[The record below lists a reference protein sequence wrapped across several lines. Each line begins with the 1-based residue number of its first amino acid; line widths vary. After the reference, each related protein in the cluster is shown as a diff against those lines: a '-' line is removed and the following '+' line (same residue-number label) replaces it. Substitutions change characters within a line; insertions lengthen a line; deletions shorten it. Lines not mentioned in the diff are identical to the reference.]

1 MKNDILYDQINDTD
15 QTAIVLKTLKLI
27 EQKIEKEVT
36 AKQST
41 IEWQQE
47 ELKRLQSEAVEKNKT
62 ITDLNTRLAECRSHV
77 EGNRQLINKLIN
89 DIDGLQV
96 SIEWYKRT
104 YETRSLLGIIKD
116 KMKHFFS

>member
-15 QTAIVLKTLKLI
+15 QTAIVLKSLKLI
-27 EQKIEKEVT
+27 EQKIEKEIT

-47 ELKRLQSEAVEKNKT
+47 ELKRLQLEAVEKNKT
-62 ITDLNTRLAECRSHV
+62 ITELNTCLAECRSHV

-116 KMKHFFS
+116 KLK